1 MVNIEPGIERRSLLC
16 WLTALPGLGLLGGV
30 ASCQPTLPV
39 YDLRVSRD
47 VGCSCC
53 HAWTELMEKTG
64 RFNVTIIEV
73 ADLPAYKSKVGVPA
87 GLGSCHT
94 ALADG
99 LVVEGH
105 VPAEDV
111 LKLLEQRP
119 AGVKGI
125 AVPGMP
131 RGSPGMEQPNGVIDS
146 YTVVAFDA
154 VGVQRVF
161 SYHGGNA

>member
-1 MVNIEPGIERRSLLC
+1 MFNVELAAERRRLLR
-16 WLTALPGLGLLGGV
+16 WLTVLPGLGLLGGV
-30 ASCQPTLPV
+30 AGCQQIPRV
-39 YDLRVSRD
+39 YALQVSRD

-53 HAWTELMEKTG
+53 HAWTEAMKASG
-64 RFNVTIIEV
+64 RFQVTMV
-73 ADLPAYKSKVGVPA
+73 DVPDMSAYKRKVGVPA

-94 ALADG
+94 ALVDG

-105 VPAEDV
+105 VPAADI
-111 LKLLEQRP
+111 LKLLQQRP
-119 AGVKGI
+119 LGVKGI

-154 VGVQRVF
+154 AGVQSDF
-161 SYHGGNA
+161 SHYQGNT